1 MELEFSQRKFQNLN
15 YHFRKQYSPNSNII
29 ITTYYCIYLYIQQSP
44 TRLWWYMSHL
54 IDILSCTMKGVF
66 QLKPPFSVIAQEIN
80 RVNGGLVLQP
90 KLLCVE
96 IKNNTHMRISTTHL
110 EIQVVSTIMALCSSR
125 FSEHLQEKTVL
136 LLLEV
141 APLLCSQRWRFF
153 LCPCYTDIYK
163 LWTSLRVKNSSLIS
177 S

>member
-1 MELEFSQRKFQNLN
+1 
-15 YHFRKQYSPNSNII
+15 
-29 ITTYYCIYLYIQQSP
+29 
-44 TRLWWYMSHL
+44 MSHL

-80 RVNGGLVLQP
+80 RVNGGLALQP
-90 KLLCVE
+90 KLLYVE

-125 FSEHLQEKTVL
+125 FSEHLQEKTLL

-141 APLLCSQRWRFF
+141 APLLCSQR
-153 LCPCYTDIYK
+153 
-163 LWTSLRVKNSSLIS
+163 
-177 S
+177 

>member
-1 MELEFSQRKFQNLN
+1 
-15 YHFRKQYSPNSNII
+15 
-29 ITTYYCIYLYIQQSP
+29 
-44 TRLWWYMSHL
+44 MSHL
-54 IDILSCTMKGVF
+54 IDILSCTMEGVF

-110 EIQVVSTIMALCSSR
+110 EIQVVSTIMTVCSSR
-125 FSEHLQEKTVL
+125 CGEHVQEKTLL

-141 APLLCSQRWRFF
+141 ALLLCSQR
-153 LCPCYTDIYK
+153 
-163 LWTSLRVKNSSLIS
+163 
-177 S
+177 